1 MRQEIQER
9 MNRMITFS
17 TTQNTIFDLIVNV
30 VDESIAPT
38 TYNGYSEFNVI
49 DGGLRY
55 AIQTNENY
63 AEGIGTIFIY
73 IDNADTGIRY
83 ANLTVNLDGTTS
95 EDYYTMPRAKRN
107 AIFALFGDIMDAVD
121 SYINNETTNE

>member
-73 IDNADTGIRY
+73 IDNADTDIRY

-95 EDYYTMPRAKRN
+95 EDYYTMPRTKRN